1 MAFNLFNSLPA
12 DKVKRNNF
20 SLSHTFRCSVKLGR
34 IYPVLCLPIMPNDT
48 VSLKS
53 DVVIRLAPQLAP
65 VMAHFNVY
73 CHYFFVPWRIIWDDY
88 GKFFTQLYN
97 VDDSEPASWP
107 RLRFKSGNYQAH
119 GIGGNA
125 YLNVG
130 TLCDF
135 LGYPLPWSDEWK
147 SVKLTNSTDP
157 VDLRGVIASDYEVSA
172 LPLRAYQMIF
182 NEYYRDQNVS
192 NEVEFS
198 KGSGIIDVFD
208 ENGVMTEEFTNLAQI
223 RLRAW
228 AKDYFTSA
236 LPEPQRGPDVPLFD
250 NAGINPDDLKVVYKP
265 NGDTTKIWGTHGE
278 NLGATDKLMTGSAS
292 GVSWLRGESSS
303 GNIKEAT
310 VDNSGQLA
318 IEKNDTSSQADT
330 PLPTINE
337 LRRRVSLQRFLEI
350 SNRAGNRLKEFIF
363 GHFGSV
369 IPDDRLQRPE
379 YLGGGIQKVTF
390 TDVIQ
395 NSASVSDD
403 NTGFDRTALGQQ
415 AGYGICV
422 GNTGKIRKHFY
433 EHGYVMCLMSIR
445 PKAEYFQGI
454 DRHLQKFD
462 LFDHAFREFANL
474 GEQEIYE
481 KELFF
486 CPGAFQNTRDDVFG
500 YTPRYAEYKF
510 MNNSVHGEFR
520 TSLNYWHAAR
530 TFGNPPN
537 LNQQFIQ
544 VSPEADNRLFAV
556 SDQLADHYY
565 CSIFHDLLVKRAL
578 PKYGVPKLI

>member
-97 VDDSEPASWP
+97 EDGSEPASWP
-107 RLRFKSGNYQAH
+107 RLRFKAGNYQAH

-147 SVKLTNSTDP
+147 SVKLSNSTDP

-250 NAGINPDDLKVVYKP
+250 SNGDYSLEFDNSVASTVVRAGDPSDKRAPDSGLLGGLSSGKIVQPYGEGNRVDVAIDNSKNLKVVS
-265 NGDTTKIWGTHGE
+265 N
-278 NLGATDKLMTGSAS
+278 N
-292 GVSWLRGESSS
+292 
-303 GNIKEAT
+303 
-310 VDNSGQLA
+310 
-318 IEKNDTSSQADT
+318 TSDT

-486 CPGAFQNTRDDVFG
+486 CPGAFQNSRDNVFG

>member
-97 VDDSEPASWP
+97 EDGSEPASWP
-107 RLRFKSGNYQAH
+107 RFRFKAGNH
-119 GIGGNA
+119 DP
-125 YLNVG
+125 LNGVAGRSLLGVG
-130 TLCDF
+130 SLCDF

-147 SVKLTNSTDP
+147 SVKLTNSADP
-157 VDLRGVIASDYEVSA
+157 IDLRGAIASDYELSA

-198 KGSGIIDVFD
+198 KGSGIIDVFGD
-208 ENGVMTEEFTNLAQI
+208 DGVMTEEFANLAQI

-250 NAGINPDDLKVVYKP
+250 NAGLSPEDLKIQFK
-265 NGDTTKIWGTHGE
+265 NGNYSFAKSPGGGSNASNGNVTVFD
-278 NLGATDKLMTGSAS
+278 GALFVDKDSS
-292 GVSWLRGESSS
+292 KGVQIDNSNSLEIVAKDGS
-303 GNIKEAT
+303 GNSDAPI
-310 VDNSGQLA
+310 
-318 IEKNDTSSQADT
+318 
-330 PLPTINE
+330 PTINE